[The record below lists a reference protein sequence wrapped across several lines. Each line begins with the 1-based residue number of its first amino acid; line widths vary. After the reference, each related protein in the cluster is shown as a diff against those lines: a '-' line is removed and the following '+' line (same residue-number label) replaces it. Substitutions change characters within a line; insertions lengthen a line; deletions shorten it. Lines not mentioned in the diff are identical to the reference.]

1 MSEPAPPAAE
11 SSADYDPAAA
21 GGLADHP
28 LTAARLAKLERLRE
42 GGVDPYPAYEPGLHS
57 RSHTAADLH
66 RRFSDLPPDT
76 ATGESV
82 RVAGRLMNTRLLGRL
97 LFGVCQDHSGRI
109 QLFADESRLGEE
121 GFAAFRELD
130 HGDWV
135 WVRGEAATTR
145 RGELSVKAEEFV
157 LLAKAL
163 RPLPEKWHGLKDKES
178 RFRRRE
184 VDWLVN
190 PQAREIAA
198 ARSLVIAELR
208 REFAGRGFMEAETP
222 VLQTQPGGALA
233 RPFRTRH
240 RALGVDM
247 YLRIATEIHL
257 KLMVA
262 GGFEKVFEL
271 GRVFRNEGIDA
282 RHNTEFTT
290 LEAYQALADYRD
302 MMTLLEEIIPAAAR
316 RVSENHPVFHG
327 EGPDWGVPFRRAPML
342 DLVGEALGEEITP
355 DTEPSRLAG
364 LAAGAGVET
373 DPGWGFGK
381 LVQEVFDE
389 RVRRSLRDPTFVLD
403 HPVDISPLARRH
415 RSRPGL
421 AERFEL
427 FVGGDEIADSF
438 TELNDPLEQR
448 RRFAAQARARAAGDE
463 EAHPFD
469 EEFLRGLEAGMPPT
483 GGVGIGVDRLVMVL
497 TGQSQL
503 REVLL
508 FPYVRPQVP

>member
-1 MSEPAPPAAE
+1 MTDTAPPAAE
-11 SSADYDPAAA
+11 AAAADYDPAAA

-28 LTAARLAKLERLRE
+28 LTAARLSKLERLRE
-42 GGVDPYPAYEPGLHS
+42 EGADPYPAYEPGLHS

-66 RRFSDLPPDT
+66 RRFSDLPPDS

-82 RVAGRLMNTRLLGRL
+82 RVAGRLMNTRLMGRL
-97 LFGVCQDHSGRI
+97 MFGVCQDHSGRI
-109 QLFADESRLGEE
+109 QLFVDESRLGKE

-135 WVRGEAATTR
+135 GVRGEVATTR

-163 RPLPEKWHGLKDKES
+163 RPLPEKWHGLRDKES

-198 ARSLVIAELR
+198 ARSRVIAELR
-208 REFAGRGFMEAETP
+208 REFAERGFMEAETP
-222 VLQTQPGGALA
+222 ILQTQPGGALA

-240 RALGVDM
+240 RALNVDM

-257 KLMVA
+257 KLMVV

-302 MMTLLEEIIPAAAR
+302 MMTLLEEIIPAVAR
-316 RVSENHPVFHG
+316 RVSENHPVFPSR
-327 EGPDWGVPFRRAPML
+327 EWEVPFRRAPML
-342 DLVGEALGEEITP
+342 DLVGEVLGEEVTP
-355 DTEPSRLAG
+355 DMEPSRLA
-364 LAAGAGVET
+364 AAAARVGVEA

-381 LVQEVFDE
+381 LAQEVFDE
-389 RVRRSLRDPTFVLD
+389 RVRRSLRDPTFVMD

-415 RSRPGL
+415 RTKPGL

-427 FVGGDEIADSF
+427 FIGGDEIADSF

-497 TGQSQL
+497 TGQTQL
-503 REVLL
+503 REVML
-508 FPYVRPQVP
+508 FPYVRPQVH

>member
-1 MSEPAPPAAE
+1 MSEPAPPPAD
-11 SSADYDPAAA
+11 SADYDPASA

-42 GGVDPYPAYEPGLHS
+42 SGTDPYPAYESGLHS
-57 RSHTAADLH
+57 RSHTAADL
-66 RRFSDLPPDT
+66 RRQFADLPPDS
-76 ATGESV
+76 ATGERV
-82 RVAGRLMNTRLLGRL
+82 RVAGRLMNVRRFGRL

-109 QLFADESRLGEE
+109 QLFVDESRLGAE
-121 GFAAFRELD
+121 GFAAFGDLD

-135 WVRGEAATTR
+135 GARGEAVTTR
-145 RGELSVKAEEFV
+145 RGELSVKVEEFA

-163 RPLPEKWHGLKDKES
+163 RPLPEKWHGLRDKER

-184 VDWLVN
+184 LDWLVN
-190 PQAREIAA
+190 PQARELAVT
-198 ARSLVIAELR
+198 RSRVTAELR
-208 REFAGRGFMEAETP
+208 REFTERGFMEVETP

-240 RALGVDM
+240 RALDVDM

-257 KLMVA
+257 KLMVV

-302 MMTLLEEIIPAAAR
+302 MMALLEEIIPATAR
-316 RVSENHPVFHG
+316 RVSENPPTFQG
-327 EGPDWGVPFRRAPML
+327 RPLDLGVPFRRAPML
-342 DLVGEALGEEITP
+342 DLVGEALGEAVAP
-355 DTEPSRLAG
+355 DMEPSRLAA
-364 LAAGAGVET
+364 LAEAVGVEA

-381 LVQEVFDE
+381 LAQEVFDE
-389 RVRRSLRDPTFVLD
+389 RVRRTLREPTFVTD
-403 HPVDISPLARRH
+403 HPVEISPLARRH
-415 RSRPGL
+415 REKPGL
-421 AERFEL
+421 VERFEL
-427 FVGGDEIADSF
+427 FIGGEEIADSF

-483 GGVGIGVDRLVMVL
+483 GGVGIGVDRLVMAL
-497 TGQSQL
+497 TDQRQL

-508 FPYVRPQVP
+508 FPHVRPPGR